1 MFCKEINLPPIP
13 ADIINSIE
21 DDTSHIIKNNVNQDY
36 GHSHYQQGLK
46 LLPNINR

>member
-21 DDTSHIIKNNVNQDY
+21 DDTSHIIKNNVRIVVFTSN
-36 GHSHYQQGLK
+36 
-46 LLPNINR
+46 N